1 MGAKKST
8 YLKERVLLL
17 ALELVGTKDTETTSG
32 LIVSKTVLVAL
43 KQREDIIDDNGLEVD
58 LLLVIKVLCLELN
71 LRSAR

>member
-1 MGAKKST
+1 MGAKKRT

-32 LIVSKTVLVAL
+32 LVVSKTVLVAL

-58 LLLVIKVLCLELN
+58 LLLVVKVLCLELN
-71 LRSAR
+71 LRSTH